1 LSEQHEQN
9 LHTKSNQQLC
19 SSGDTHG
26 TDNLMIFT
34 ARSTY
39 VRSAILLWEC
49 RLSVRPSVTLVD
61 CDHINWGQLE
71 CNFKN

>member
-39 VRSAILLWEC
+39 VRRYCYRNVVCL
-49 RLSVRPSVTLVD
+49 PSV
-61 CDHINWGQLE
+61 
-71 CNFKN
+71 CNVGGSWSHKLGTVGK